1 MRTFLLLILGFLFL
15 TGCGGTRSANPSQAS
30 VTTVYIVRHGEK
42 DPTPNLPDP
51 TLTPA
56 GEQRAVALR
65 ELLESRPITAIFT
78 TDTRRT
84 RSTVAPLATALR
96 LPPIVYSARNQRGLA
111 EQIRQE
117 YAGKTV
123 VVVGHSN
130 TILPLLDE
138 LQVTRPFQEIAD
150 SEYDYLFEVKLPRT
164 GAPGTVAVQHYG
176 AGAK

>member
-1 MRTFLLLILGFLFL
+1 MRTILLLFFSLLL
-15 TGCGGTRSANPSQAS
+15 LAGCGGTHSANPGMAS
-30 VTTVYIVRHGEK
+30 VTTVYIVRHAEK

-51 TLTPA
+51 ALTPA
-56 GEQRAVALR
+56 GEQRAVDLR
-65 ELLESRPITAIFT
+65 ELLEHRPITAIFT

-84 RSTVAPLATALR
+84 RGTVAPLATALR

-130 TILPLLDE
+130 TLLPLLDE

-150 SEYDYLFEVKLPRT
+150 NEYDYLFEVKLPRA
-164 GAPGTVAVQHYG
+164 GGPGTVAVRHYG